1 MDRRGRRTT
10 GECHNRALCSSDTC
24 RRVVYRGA
32 VVSDELQ
39 NRLDRL
45 AERLGRG
52 VSIDDTRGHM
62 VAYSAHRG
70 PVDPVRTSGILTR
83 DVPRDVAAWQD
94 EHLRGARGPV
104 RVPAN
109 ERLGMTPRL
118 AMPLRHSGTL
128 YGHLWVLEDDVAP
141 LSRAERAATSSAAAE
156 IVGLLAESGR
166 AHSGRVRRDQRLVE
180 LLLDGK
186 KPDLGDPGPVPTPQ
200 HEVIVA
206 VVAPVTGVPPRPLE
220 PRAATDELLDVVTSV
235 QDVRIVAGIRSGMVT
250 ALWPHDADPG
260 QHPAK
265 FLRDTATRRLPKY
278 RFVAGASGPAR
289 SVAELP
295 RSERMARYAAEVAA
309 ADPATS
315 DALTWTD
322 LGALRLL
329 AEHWPITPADLDT
342 LFPEIATLLRTRNGA
357 AFAASAETF
366 LDNAGHIGQ
375 TAERLSIHRATLYYR
390 LDRITAATGLDLS
403 DGAARTTLH
412 LGLKAARL
420 AGLLIP

>member
-1 MDRRGRRTT
+1 
-10 GECHNRALCSSDTC
+10 
-24 RRVVYRGA
+24 

-52 VSIDDTRGHM
+52 VSIDDTHGHM

-70 PVDPVRTSGILTR
+70 PVDPVRTRGILTR

-118 AMPLRHSGTL
+118 AMPLRSSGTL
-128 YGHLWVLEDDVAP
+128 YGHLWVLEDAAP

-156 IVGLLAESGR
+156 IVGLLAEAGR
-166 AHSGRVRRDQRLVE
+166 AHSWQSRRDQRIVE

-206 VVAPVTGVPPRPLE
+206 VVAPVTGAPPRPFE

-235 QDVRIVAGIRSGMVT
+235 QGARITAGIRSGMVT

-260 QHPAK
+260 QHPAR
-265 FLRDTATRRLPKY
+265 FLRDTATRRLPSY

-329 AEHWPITPADLDT
+329 AEHWPIAPADLDT

-357 AFAASAETF
+357 TFAASAETF